1 MKPLLMAAV
10 GAVLA
15 IASVSAAIA
24 GPPSGTTTLL
34 GPALEDTPVDVDVSL
49 TTTSPIVPY
58 EYSIEN
64 RCWFDGSYSG
74 HFDSYERH
82 DLIGPWFNNID
93 GTPHTT
99 ATINL
104 QLVPAGAVCKV
115 YIVKNNT
122 TVKGTTTTY
131 PVGP

>member
-1 MKPLLMAAV
+1 MKLLLTAAA

-24 GPPSGTTTLL
+24 GPASGTTTLL

-58 EYSIEN
+58 EYSIVN
-64 RCWFDGSYSG
+64 QCWFDGSING
-74 HFDSYERH
+74 HYDSYERH
-82 DLIGPWFNNID
+82 DLIGPWFTIG

-104 QLVPAGAVCKV
+104 QLVPAESRCKV
-115 YIVKNNT
+115 YVVKNNT
-122 TVKGTTTTY
+122 TVKGTTTIY
-131 PVGP
+131 DVGP